1 MTLSNHETPRTEE
14 TPIVRTASSRALT
27 IAVAAAAILLTGC
40 VSTGEYRTGMDGVN
54 AQIEAMR
61 LSREEFDRRQAI
73 LDTKIKAIEESPAP
87 AANLDQQVRN
97 LTGQLDR
104 ANGRIAE
111 LERML
116 REKTDALTKENQ
128 ALRELIR
135 QESDDLN
142 EAIRR
147 IQK

>member
-1 MTLSNHETPRTEE
+1 MRPLRIPAALAALLS
-14 TPIVRTASSRALT
+14 AT
-27 IAVAAAAILLTGC
+27 ILSGC
-40 VSTGEYRTGMDGVN
+40 VSTGEYRTGMENVN
-54 AQIEAMR
+54 SQIEAMR
-61 LSREEFDRRQAI
+61 LSRVEFDRRQAI
-73 LDTKIKAIEESPAP
+73 LDTKIKAIEEAPTP

-97 LTGQLDR
+97 LTLQLER

-111 LERML
+111 LERLL
-116 REKTDALTKENQ
+116 REKTDSLTKENQ

-147 IQK
+147 LQK